1 MALPLTPADIVVCA
15 MMFFVG
21 EVVLSRLLYAVRLRD
36 RPY

>member
-1 MALPLTPADIVVCA
+1 LTAADILVCVVI
-15 MMFFVG
+15 FVIG